1 MNSAPIFQEAAVC
14 LTKYGPESG
23 ETAAAILARKEWER
37 KSGKGA
43 HANEFW
49 WGIGEKGR
57 AETVRDLIAQHKAQS
72 IIFVPVKNQTDV
84 GSSSSRGA
92 VQANETG
99 W

>member
-1 MNSAPIFQEAAVC
+1 
-14 LTKYGPESG
+14 
-23 ETAAAILARKEWER
+23 
-37 KSGKGA
+37 
-43 HANEFW
+43 
-49 WGIGEKGR
+49 
-57 AETVRDLIAQHKAQS
+57 LIAQHKAQS